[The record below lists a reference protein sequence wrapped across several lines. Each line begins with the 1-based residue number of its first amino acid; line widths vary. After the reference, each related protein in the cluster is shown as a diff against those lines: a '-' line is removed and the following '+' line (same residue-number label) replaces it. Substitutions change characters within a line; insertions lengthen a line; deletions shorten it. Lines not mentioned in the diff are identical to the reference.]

1 METDPVLIIDTR
13 AIGSVVRASACP
25 SVCVMP
31 VPASKGHDVF
41 QDAGSHSAVTPRPLA
56 TATQHRGVP
65 KTRLRHALGCGPIW
79 TPKGPSRISPKQPL
93 TCGDAGGRY
102 WDRTSDL
109 FRVRDRKHVRRGPPA
124 CVCEGQS
131 AVGPQAD
138 IAGWGRTSR
147 GWGTRWGTRRAGR
160 QVAWEPRRVE
170 WQSVCAER
178 SRRLRERK
186 RGCVGDDRMNA
197 DEGSLKKRTARTL
210 DSTPSPRS
218 ATGRRMR

>member
-13 AIGSVVRASACP
+13 GIGSVVRASACP

-109 FRVRDRKHVRRGPPA
+109 FRVRDRKRVRRGPSA
-124 CVCEGQS
+124 CVGAGQS
-131 AVGPQAD
+131 GAKSSPVSREH
-138 IAGWGRTSR
+138 GRTRSR
-147 GWGTRWGTRRAGR
+147 WGTRWGTRA
-160 QVAWEPRRVE
+160 
-170 WQSVCAER
+170 
-178 SRRLRERK
+178 
-186 RGCVGDDRMNA
+186 M
-197 DEGSLKKRTARTL
+197 
-210 DSTPSPRS
+210 
-218 ATGRRMR
+218 GRRGQHGCHRWSSHPLTCRRRRRAPTLPWRSVTACPPGS